1 MATANASTSTAPSS
15 GPASGDFAGAVQG
28 HAAASGRQHPPVP
41 EAIERRYLRIHDSYL
56 FPDRTLAFI
65 DDGSRIRVRT
75 ENREVMHSVVAI
87 AQQRGWRT
95 IEVRGTEAFRQGI
108 WHEASLQGI
117 QVKGYEPSETER
129 QQVARSQAQRRGGD
143 TRPRGEP
150 GASGRDSNPQS
161 ASHPSGRSAAGEGG
175 ATRRDADGTPRAAR
189 NGARTPIVGVLVA
202 AAAAPYR
209 FDPQQRMSFY
219 IMVRTEVGDRTVW
232 GTDLERALAESASQ
246 PRIGTAVVLIH
257 QGTTSVDVRVPDRN
271 EAGELVGEKKIVAQ
285 RARWSIETIDHLRS
299 LQQTSDLFRSGQ
311 DMPPASLEAQP
322 NLAAATAGA
331 RLAQQYAQR
340 VTTDAPSQQRL
351 VRAIRDRLA
360 EALAQGRDIH
370 LPATTA
376 ADRQHP
382 PRQQSRQRSGRG
394 REEPMHE
401 RF

>member
-1 MATANASTSTAPSS
+1 MAFANDSTSTTPSS
-15 GPASGDFAGAVQG
+15 GSRSGDFAGAVEGQ
-28 HAAASGRQHPPVP
+28 AAARGRQHPPVP
-41 EAIERRYLRIHDSYL
+41 DAVMRCYLRIHDSYL

-95 IEVRGTEAFRQGI
+95 IEVRGTDAFRQGI
-108 WHEASLQGI
+108 WREAAIQGI
-117 QVKGYEPSETER
+117 DVKGYEPNEAER
-129 QQVARSQAQRRGGD
+129 QQVARSQAQRREGD
-143 TRPRGEP
+143 TRSRGEP
-150 GASGRDSNPQS
+150 GASGRDPTSQS
-161 ASHPSGRSAAGEGG
+161 AADPNGRSAAGEDG
-175 ATRRDADGTPRAAR
+175 ATRREPDGTPRAAR
-189 NGARTPIVGVLVA
+189 NGARTPIVGVMVA

-209 FDPQQRMSFY
+209 FDPDQRMSFY
-219 IMVRTEVGDRTVW
+219 VMVRTEVGDRTVW
-232 GTDLERALAESASQ
+232 GTDLERALAESTSQ
-246 PRIGTAVVLIH
+246 PRIGATIVLSH
-257 QGTTSVDVRVPDRN
+257 QGTTAVDVRVPDRN

-285 RARWSIETIDHLRS
+285 RARWSIETIDHVRS

-311 DMPPASLEAQP
+311 NIPPASLEKQP

-340 VTTDAPSQQRL
+340 VTADGPSQLRL
-351 VRAIRDRLA
+351 VQAIRDRLA

-370 LPATTA
+370 LPVTSTV
-376 ADRQHP
+376 DRQQP

>member
-1 MATANASTSTAPSS
+1 MATANASTSTTPSS
-15 GPASGDFAGAVQG
+15 GSKSGDFAGAVQG
-28 HAAASGRQHPPVP
+28 HAAAPGRQHPPVP
-41 EAIERRYLRIHDSYL
+41 DAVERRYLRIHDSYL

-95 IEVRGTEAFRQGI
+95 IEVRGTDAFRQGI
-108 WHEASLQGI
+108 WREAAIQGI
-117 QVKGYEPSETER
+117 DVKGYEPNEAER
-129 QQVARSQAQRRGGD
+129 QQVARSQAQRREGD
-143 TRPRGEP
+143 TRSRRE
-150 GASGRDSNPQS
+150 ARTSGRDPNPQS
-161 ASHPSGRSAAGEGG
+161 ASAPNGRSSASDDGAA
-175 ATRRDADGTPRAAR
+175 RRDADGTPRGAR
-189 NGARTPIVGVLVA
+189 NGARTPIVGALVA

-209 FDPQQRMSFY
+209 FDPQQRMSY
-219 IMVRTEVGDRTVW
+219 YVMVRTEVGDRTVW
-232 GTDLERALAESASQ
+232 GTDLERALAESTSQ
-246 PRIGTAVVLIH
+246 PRIGATIVLSH
-257 QGTTSVDVRVPDRN
+257 QGTTAVDVRVPDRN

-285 RARWSIETIDHLRS
+285 RARWSIETIDHMRS

-311 DMPPASLEAQP
+311 DMPAASLETLP

-331 RLAQQYAQR
+331 RLAQEYAQR
-340 VTTDAPSQQRL
+340 VTADEPSQQRL

-394 REEPMHE
+394 HEEPMHE